1 MPARTAKGTAM
12 TRRVNGF
19 RIVIEKA
26 EEHMSKWAE
35 QENVFTRLLPYAVVF
50 GVTDK
55 WAKAFESLGSCRAT
69 RPGTSAAARSSTR
82 SSPTASTRSRSRRA
96 ERSRRRR
103 RGRAGSGFSGGGAGG
118 GGGGGGGGSW

>member
-1 MPARTAKGTAM
+1 M

-35 QENVFTRLLPYAVVF
+35 QENVFTRFLPYAVVF

-55 WAKAFESLGSCRAT
+55 WAKAFESLGQLPTRYDLVRQQPAVRLRAV
-69 RPGTSAAARSSTR
+69 
-82 SSPTASTRSRSRRA
+82 RRQHRFVRGDD
-96 ERSRRRR
+96 ERDDRVHAGGVGFERLRRRGSGRRRRR
-103 RGRAGSGFSGGGAGG
+103 RGRGLLVGSPRDRR
-118 GGGGGGGGSW
+118 

>member
-1 MPARTAKGTAM
+1 M

-19 RIVIEKA
+19 RLVIEKA

-55 WAKAFESLGSCRAT
+55 WAKAFESLGQL
-69 RPGTSAAARSSTR
+69 P
-82 SSPTASTRSRSRRA
+82 SRHDVVR
-96 ERSRRRR
+96 E
-103 RGRAGSGFSGGGAGG
+103 
-118 GGGGGGGGSW
+118 